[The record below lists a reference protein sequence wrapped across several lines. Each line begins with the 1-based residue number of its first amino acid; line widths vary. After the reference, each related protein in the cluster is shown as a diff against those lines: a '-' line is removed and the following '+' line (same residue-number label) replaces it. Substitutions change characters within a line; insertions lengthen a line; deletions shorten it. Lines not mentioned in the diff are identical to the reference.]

1 MLILSLPLT
10 LYDLRQ
16 PPDPLWAS
24 IRNGLSKDQC
34 HVMASG

>member
-1 MLILSLPLT
+1 MLILSLPLI

-16 PPDPLWAS
+16 PPNPLWAS
-24 IRNGLSKDQC
+24 IRMGLSKDWC